1 MNDEFYTNSNFQF
14 SQFTS
19 FGIFFFFFHNKLK
32 EGLYYYYYFFN
43 KILGKQMLA
52 PLYQKQIK

>member
-43 KILGKQMLA
+43 KILGKQILRG
-52 PLYQKQIK
+52 L

>member
-19 FGIFFFFFHNKLK
+19 FGIFFFFFTINLK
-32 EGLYYYYYFFN
+32 EGLYYYYFFN
-43 KILGKQMLA
+43 KILGKQILRG
-52 PLYQKQIK
+52 L